1 MSFKELSLSNQLQET
16 IQRQGYTH
24 PTPIQEQTI
33 PHILQGKDVVGI
45 AQTGTGKTGAFNIPI
60 IQHFTNPKPLEP
72 RKPQALILAP
82 TRELAAQIDA
92 DLKTFSKGL
101 GLRTTAIFGGVGQRQ
116 QTRKLKQ
123 GLHVLVATPGR
134 LLDLHGQGHVKF
146 DHIEI
151 FVCDEADRML
161 DMGFL
166 PDVKRVLKHVPRNR
180 QTLFFSAT
188 WSNKI
193 QNLSQKMLDNPVK
206 VEVEP
211 QASTVDAINQ
221 KLLYVDSNKKKAL
234 LRHLL
239 RSGDLDK
246 VLVFTRTKRKANQV
260 SKNLNKKGFNARPIH
275 GNKSQSARTKAL
287 NAFRNNNI
295 NVLVATDIAA
305 RGIDVDDITHVIQYD
320 LPDDTEAYVHR
331 IGRTG
336 RAGKNGAALAF
347 CAAHEKH
354 KLRKVQRL
362 IKQSIPVK
370 QHRHHS
376 KKAEKAKP

>member
-1 MSFKELSLSNQLQET
+1 MSFKQLQLSNRLQQT
-16 IQRQGYTH
+16 IQQQGYTK

-45 AQTGTGKTGAFNIPI
+45 AQTGTGKTGAFNIPL

-72 RKPQALILAP
+72 KRPQALILAP
-82 TRELAAQIDA
+82 TRELAAQINA
-92 DLKTFSKGL
+92 DLQTFSQGL
-101 GLRTTAIFGGVGQRQ
+101 NLKTTAIFGGVGQRQ

-123 GLHVLVATPGR
+123 GLHILVATPGR
-134 LLDLHGQGHVKF
+134 LLDLHRQGHVKF
-146 DHIEI
+146 NKIEI

-166 PDVKRVLKHVPRNR
+166 PDVKQVLKHVPRNR

-188 WSNKI
+188 WSKKI
-193 QNLSQKMLDNPVK
+193 QNLSQSMLDNPVTI
-206 VEVEP
+206 EVEP

-221 KLLYVDSNKKKAL
+221 RLLYVDSNKKKKL

-239 RSGDLDK
+239 RDGDLDK

-260 SKNLNKKGFNARPIH
+260 TKNLNKKGFSARPIH
-275 GNKSQSARTKAL
+275 GNKSQSARTRAL
-287 NAFRNNNI
+287 NAFRNNEINI
-295 NVLVATDIAA
+295 LVATDIAA

-320 LPDDTEAYVHR
+320 LPDDTEAYIHR

-336 RAGKNGAALAF
+336 RAGKDGSAYAF
-347 CAAHEKH
+347 CSEHEKH

-362 IKQSIPVK
+362 IKQKIPVME
-370 QHRHHS
+370 HRHHS
-376 KKAEKAKP
+376 KKAKKA